1 MLADVDLSESQ
12 HCSPPLACLSAINE
26 HLSQLVVYKKSQ
38 CLPIARISFSIP
50 HSSLPMMPFKRR
62 DLANVPCMWG
72 DIEGCVFIDEEALL
86 QKGTFPQ
93 SREAMRIYK
102 RQVDDYR
109 RRFAFPFLVIVVGLL
124 YVFISI
130 CFCFVLLCSF

>member
-50 HSSLPMMPFKRR
+50 HSSLPMVRH
-62 DLANVPCMWG
+62 AS
-72 DIEGCVFIDEEALL
+72 CVMCL
-86 QKGTFPQ
+86 
-93 SREAMRIYK
+93 
-102 RQVDDYR
+102 
-109 RRFAFPFLVIVVGLL
+109 
-124 YVFISI
+124 
-130 CFCFVLLCSF
+130 